1 MALKGRQRAERRH
14 ALAKSRGHQ
23 NSRSQGPGVQKAWLV
38 RRGAV
43 EQGVWRAS
51 PERRG
56 EGGPGGGS
64 AHRSSG
70 WVPAAKGSHRRIASR
85 TREHRVRLGET
96 APLLHR
102 GAARPRKCARGSGA
116 RAPCLS
122 LFPFLGDR
130 GSRPSCPPSA
140 RPSPLSPLP
149 SLSQEPKDSP
159 PASPPTGAWR

>member
-14 ALAKSRGHQ
+14 ALAKSPGHQ

-38 RRGAV
+38 RGGAV

-85 TREHRVRLGET
+85 TREHRVRSGET

-102 GAARPRKCARGSGA
+102 GAARPRECARGSGA
-116 RAPCLS
+116 RAPCPS

-130 GSRPSCPPSA
+130 GSRPSCPPVRS
-140 RPSPLSPLP
+140 SPLSPLP